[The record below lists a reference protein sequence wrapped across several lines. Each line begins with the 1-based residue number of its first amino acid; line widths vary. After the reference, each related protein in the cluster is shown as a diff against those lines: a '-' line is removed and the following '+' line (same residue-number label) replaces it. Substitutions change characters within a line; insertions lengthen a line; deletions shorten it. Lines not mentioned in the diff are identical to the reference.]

1 MRLSPILLSLA
12 LLCASSQVLAAESR
26 EIEPDGNGNCPDAA
40 PASND
45 GVDDPDGDAAATP
58 VRRAQKAKAAPAARG
73 GGSSSQRSSAPRWHS
88 FLPGMIR

>member
-45 GVDDPDGDAAATP
+45 GVDDPDGDASVCDDRLRLPRQALA
-58 VRRAQKAKAAPAARG
+58 RR
-73 GGSSSQRSSAPRWHS
+73 
-88 FLPGMIR
+88 

>member
-45 GVDDPDGDAAATP
+45 GVDDPDGDA
-58 VRRAQKAKAAPAARG
+58 QKAKAAPAAR